1 MLENAN
7 VKAQVMWLLGIVII
21 LNLAYPVTE
30 LGQPAAII
38 YTSLYSILIGIG
50 VYAVSISTHR
60 FLLSVM
66 VSISSA
72 ILNIFWNLNPNVIG
86 LSLATYI
93 VLVVFQA
100 IIIYV
105 LSEFIFTAP
114 RVTKAVLLAAV
125 TLFMLLGDIFIPLFM
140 TIELLT
146 QQTTGS
152 GAFMISSAPDTAVTW
167 QNMAYFSFSTLTTV
181 GYGDV
186 TAVTSMARAVA
197 SFEAVIG
204 VLFIAM
210 LIGRL
215 VGVYSRED
223 ELD

>member
-7 VKAQVMWLLGIVII
+7 VKAQVTWLLAIVII
-21 LNLAYPVTE
+21 LNLAYPGTE

-38 YTSLYSILIGIG
+38 YTSLYSVLIGIG
-50 VYAVSISTHR
+50 VYAVSIDTHR
-60 FLLSVM
+60 FLLSM
-66 VSISSA
+66 GVSIGSA
-72 ILNIFWNLNPNVIG
+72 ILNIFWNLNPDVIA
-86 LSLATYI
+86 LSFATYI
-93 VLVVFQA
+93 VL
-100 IIIYV
+100 I
-105 LSEFIFTAP
+105 EFIFTAP
-114 RVTKAVLLAAV
+114 RVTKAVLLAAI

-152 GAFMISSAPDTAVTW
+152 GAFMISSAPDTYVTW
-167 QNMAYFSFSTLTTV
+167 QNIAYFSYSTLTTL

-186 TAVTSMARAVA
+186 TAATSMARAVA
-197 SFEAVIG
+197 SFEAVVG